1 MVCLRLFAGII
12 GFALKWPVD
21 GVFKTAGIM
30 GFVLKWPDD
39 GVFQIVFEG
48 IVGANYHGDIALDDL
63 TLSTGSCTDTGSCL
77 KLVQQ
82 LDTRLTHLCFWKR
95 APAKI
100 WCKAISCKDYENTLV
115 PTNLTFKNYEALW
128 CGPVL
133 TVNLVFCLFL
143 FISFFIC

>member
-1 MVCLRLFAGII
+1 MVCLRLFAGI
-12 GFALKWPVD
+12 V
-21 GVFKTAGIM
+21 

-63 TLSTGSCTDTGSCL
+63 TLSTGSCTDTGSCV

-82 LDTRLTHLCFWKR
+82 LDTKLTHLYCWKR

-100 WCKAISCKDYENTLV
+100 WCKAIDCKDYENTLV
-115 PTNLTFKNYEALW
+115 PTNLTVKNYEALL
-128 CGPVL
+128 CDPVL
-133 TVNLVFCLFL
+133 TVNLECF
-143 FISFFIC
+143 